1 MSKHVS
7 HYAQWQKRI
16 ANTYQLM
23 HDDMLVTPLPYE
35 DAEAVRVVLNTDP
48 EEIRMACWRLG
59 MNEKQLKDRGLLDDI
74 DSVLKEWRELLP
86 PRGKDIH
93 IWLGSMGYQVSADPT
108 LFISKAYGYPY
119 LDDADSW
126 RNGVKVTDGGDFT
139 VYWWFDTE
147 DGYLHR
153 REEHG
158 MEEAMDVSGMPTWV
172 AARFVLYGNP
182 TVDDIDAEREKL
194 TMQGPVK
201 YARIYGSLYV
211 SRLDDLGNEHW
222 LMTNGMTAHEVA
234 QWIMTGEEPSWR
246 HAK

>member
-7 HYAQWQKRI
+7 KYAQWQKRI

-59 MNEKQLKDRGLLDDI
+59 MNEKQLEDRGLLDDI
-74 DSVLKEWRELLP
+74 DSVLKDWRELLP

-93 IWLGSMGYQVSADPT
+93 IWLRNMGYQVSADPT
-108 LFISKAYGYPY
+108 MFSKAYGYPY

-126 RNGVKVTDGGDFT
+126 RNGVKVTDGGGFT

-147 DGYLHR
+147 EGCLHR
-153 REEHG
+153 RDERGEQVL
-158 MEEAMDVSGMPTWV
+158 DVSGMPAWLAV
-172 AARFVLYGNP
+172 RFVLYGNP
-182 TVDDIDAEREKL
+182 TVDDINAEHAKL
-194 TMQGPVK
+194 TMQGPVR
-201 YARIYGSLYV
+201 YARVRGGLYV
-211 SRLDDLGNEHW
+211 SRLDDLSNEHW
-222 LMTNGMTAHEVA
+222 LMTDGMTAREVA
-234 QWIMTGEEPSWR
+234 EWIMTGEEPEWR
-246 HAK
+246 HAE

>member
-16 ANTYQLM
+16 ASTYQLM
-23 HDDMLVTPLPYE
+23 HDDMLATPLADE
-35 DAEAVRVVLNTDP
+35 DVVAVRRVLDADP

-59 MNEKQLKDRGLLDDI
+59 MNERQLEDRGLLEDV
-74 DSVLKEWRELLP
+74 DSVLEEWRELLP
-86 PRGKDIH
+86 PRAEDI
-93 IWLGSMGYQVSADPT
+93 GCKVAGMGYQVSNDPT
-108 LFISKAYGYPY
+108 VFSKAYGYPY

-158 MEEAMDVSGMPTWV
+158 MEEAIDVSGMPTWL

-182 TVDDIDAEREKL
+182 TVDDIDKECAKL
-194 TMQGPVK
+194 GVQMPIR
-201 YARIYGSLYV
+201 YAFVGTTLQV
-211 SRLDDLGNEHW
+211 SRLDDLSNEHW
-222 LMTNGMTAHEVA
+222 LMTAGMTAREVA

-246 HAK
+246 HTL

>member
-23 HDDMLVTPLPYE
+23 HDDMLVTPLTDE
-35 DAEAVRVVLNTDP
+35 DVVAVLQVLSTDP

-59 MNEKQLKDRGLLDDI
+59 MNELQLKDRGLLEDI
-74 DSVLKEWRELLP
+74 DRVLQYWRKLLP
-86 PRGKDIH
+86 PRAEDI
-93 IWLGSMGYQVSADPT
+93 GCKVAGMGYQVSHDPT
-108 LFISKAYGYPY
+108 VFSKAYGYPY

-147 DGYLHR
+147 DWYLHR
-153 REEHG
+153 RGESVAED
-158 MEEAMDVSGMPTWV
+158 AISVAGMPTWL

-194 TMQGPVK
+194 TMQGPVR
-201 YARIYGSLYV
+201 YARVHGSLYV
-211 SRLDDLGNEHW
+211 SRLDDLSNEHW
-222 LMTNGMTAHEVA
+222 LITDGMSAREVA
-234 QWIMTGEEPSWR
+234 DWIMTGEEPSWR
-246 HAK
+246 HTL